1 MLQLKAALKKYKYKI
16 IEVLIAVGL
25 VTWLVDSGRL
35 DFAILFSTPLSV
47 FHLLGILILLVG
59 VLLRALRWWWLLR
72 AQNINFSLQQA
83 LQLSWIANFFSSVLP
98 GLAGGEL
105 IRGYYIAREA
115 PVAKVASVST
125 VLLDRVLGLYA
136 LLWLGI
142 PPLLALMILQNELTS
157 AVIQMGALIS
167 LLIIGTSILFLAL
180 WIHPTRNLI
189 LDLMP
194 KRFYA
199 PLKATLDAYE
209 THGRDLLACFA
220 LSLLSSIMQGAT
232 FLLASQIIDTPLD
245 WRQVFLVSPLVLI
258 ANTLPISPGGVGV
271 AETAASVLFAQFGVE
286 TGATIMLIVRL
297 WVLIVRLPGGLF
309 YIFRSRSSLV
319 AQPVGKAKPP
329 LRLE

>member
-1 MLQLKAALKKYKYKI
+1 MLQLKTALNKYKI
-16 IEVLIAVGL
+16 VKVLIAVGL
-25 VTWLVDSGRL
+25 LAWLVGSGRL
-35 DFAILFSTPLSV
+35 DFAVLFSTPLSV

-72 AQNINFSLQQA
+72 AQSTNLSLQQA
-83 LQLSWIANFFSSVLP
+83 IELSWIGNFFSLVLP

-105 IRGYYIAREA
+105 VRAYYVAREA

-142 PPLLALMILQNELTS
+142 PPLIALMILHNELTS
-157 AVIQMGALIS
+157 AVIQMGASIS

-180 WIHPTRNLI
+180 WIHSTRNLI
-189 LDLMP
+189 LDLIP
-194 KRFYA
+194 KRFYT
-199 PLKATLDAYE
+199 PLKATLDAYQ
-209 THGRDLLACFA
+209 THGRDLFACFT
-220 LSLLSSIMQGAT
+220 LSLLAGIMQMGA

-245 WRQVFLVSPLVLI
+245 WKQVFLVGPLVFI
-258 ANTLPISPGGVGV
+258 ANALPISPGGVGV

-286 TGATIMLIVRL
+286 TGASITLIVRL
-297 WVLIVRLPGGLF
+297 WVLIVRLPGGLI
-309 YIFRSRSSLV
+309 YILRTRSSPA

-329 LRLE
+329 LKVE